1 MTKLITITSIRA
13 GTGRTTVAAILA
25 EKLSKQGTVL
35 IIDNNKSNINIYDV
49 KVSSIENIKLY
60 LCLENKESCKNAIK
74 ESATEI
80 KNNIFFFSGSQ
91 ELLTEK
97 ELKFLK
103 EQDNFDY
110 IILDTME
117 QIPSIADTCITVI
130 NPNIHEYHK
139 YIEAKKDEELSKSN
153 ILINKY
159 TDEIEFKTSIE
170 DFKLYFCS
178 EIINFTNSYELNL
191 QEDNDNEISKLIEKI
206 TGENHKPRKR
216 KIFDLMN
223 IKNKKKEGNKIGI

>member
-1 MTKLITITSIRA
+1 MTKLITVTSIRS
-13 GTGRTTVAAILA
+13 GTGRTTIAAILA

-35 IIDNNKSNINIYDV
+35 LIDNNKVNINIYDV

-60 LCLENKESCKNAIK
+60 MCLENKESCKNAIK

-80 KNNIFFFSGSQ
+80 KNSMFIFSGSQ

-117 QIPSIADTCITVI
+117 QMLDIVDSCITVI
-130 NPNIHEYHK
+130 NPNIHEY
-139 YIEAKKDEELSKSN
+139 I
-153 ILINKY
+153 
-159 TDEIEFKTSIE
+159 
-170 DFKLYFCS
+170 
-178 EIINFTNSYELNL
+178 
-191 QEDNDNEISKLIEKI
+191 
-206 TGENHKPRKR
+206 
-216 KIFDLMN
+216 
-223 IKNKKKEGNKIGI
+223 